1 MPLRKNYRQTALKS
15 DKIMK
20 LDVPYYSQFLD
31 IDDKYWMPRACGIV
45 ALKMVLDFYLP
56 AGKAGKKDIPSI
68 TDLINLCEKAGG
80 YGKSG
85 WFHDSLIALVK
96 NFGFEAYRKEKMD
109 ANIGT
114 EEIVSHLKE
123 GGPVLISAVKYI
135 LGQTKFHMVVATG
148 FEEKDGVLAGI
159 YYHDPEAID
168 GLKGQHVF
176 VDINT
181 FKREWRKMA
190 IFVSPKA
197 I

>member
-1 MPLRKNYRQTALKS
+1 MKYTLNSAKGVGKS

-31 IDDKYWMPRACGIV
+31 IEDRYWMPRACGIV

-56 AGKAGKKDIPSI
+56 AQTGKKNIPPIMELVDTCS
-68 TDLINLCEKAGG
+68 KAGG

-85 WFHDSLIALVK
+85 WFHDALVSLARS
-96 NFGFEAYRKEKMD
+96 FGLEAYRKEKMD
-109 ANIGT
+109 IEDGT
-114 EEIVSHLKE
+114 REIINNLRE
-123 GGPVLISAVKYI
+123 GNPVLVSAVKYI

-148 FEEKDGVLAGI
+148 FEEKNGVLTGI

-168 GLKGQHVF
+168 KLKGRHVF

-190 IFVSPKA
+190 IFIHPKV